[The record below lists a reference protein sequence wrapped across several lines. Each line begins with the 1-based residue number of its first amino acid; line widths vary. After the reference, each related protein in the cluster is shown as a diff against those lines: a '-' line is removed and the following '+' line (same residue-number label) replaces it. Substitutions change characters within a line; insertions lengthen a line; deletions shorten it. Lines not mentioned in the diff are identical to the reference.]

1 MVARQAAAGGSR
13 RGCLPFSWQNPR
25 VAAPDGVEIRR
36 LDPGEI
42 ELVRPL
48 WEALLDHH
56 GRVSPQ
62 LPPIRSPED
71 SWRRRR
77 AEYDDWLA
85 RRGSFALVAESG
97 DDPVGYV
104 LVLIEPG
111 DDTWSTDERIAM
123 IQTLSVDPGWR
134 GRGVGT
140 LLMDAADAELGRIGV
155 RDVFVGAVA
164 TNEGA
169 LRFYERRGLSV
180 SLVHF
185 YGRRDG

>member
-1 MVARQAAAGGSR
+1 ME
-13 RGCLPFSWQNPR
+13 
-25 VAAPDGVEIRR
+25 APEGVQIRR
-36 LDPGEI
+36 IDPGEI

-48 WEALLDHH
+48 WEALLEHH
-56 GRVSPQ
+56 GRVSPA

-77 AEYDDWLA
+77 AEYDDWLG

-97 DDPVGYV
+97 DEPVGYV

-111 DDTWSTDERIAM
+111 DDTWTTDERIAV
-123 IQTLSVDPGWR
+123 IQTLSVAPGSR
-134 GRGVGT
+134 GRGLGT
-140 LLMDAADAELGRIGV
+140 ALMDAADAELDRIGV

-164 TNEGA
+164 SNEGA
-169 LRFYERRGLSV
+169 RRFYERRGLAL

-185 YGRRDG
+185 YGRRGA